1 ISPFA
6 IEPPTDAW
14 EASLHSF
21 GWLRNMRAAGTELA
35 MVNARALVED
45 WIRMHGKRIEGIA
58 WSPEITAQRI
68 IAWLQHSNIILATSD
83 LATYRK

>member
-1 ISPFA
+1 
-6 IEPPTDAW
+6 
-14 EASLHSF
+14 
-21 GWLRNMRAAGTELA
+21 GTELA

-83 LATYRK
+83 LATYRKFMRSLAMQVRYLRTMTGVMDDGEDK